1 MSLSDYRQNQPDE
14 LQLAPVEELPVSSPI
29 EVGAAAASEVAE
41 LRDLVVA
48 EVSKAVVGHERV
60 VEMMTLAAIAGGH
73 VLIEGPP
80 GVAKT
85 LVSNAVAHA
94 LGISYNRIQF
104 TPDTTPTHISGE
116 TSYRMGEPVFMKGP
130 VFTNL
135 LLADEINRAP
145 PRTQAAL
152 LEAMQERHVT
162 VDGATHWLPQPFL
175 VIATQNPYEQEGVYT
190 LPESQLDRFL
200 FKLDMEYGDAEQE
213 ITMLGLP
220 HSGLSPDLLGE
231 IQPLMGAM
239 KLIHAQREVD
249 HTIVPDEVA
258 RYVVTVIRRTR
269 ETEAIELG
277 ASPRAGIHLL
287 TAAKAYARLQ
297 GRDTVEK
304 ADVEAMAVHVLAHR
318 VLLRD
323 GSGSRARAIEEAI
336 SAGD

>member
-1 MSLSDYRQNQPDE
+1 VSLSDYRQNQPDE
-14 LQLAPVEELPVSSPI
+14 LQLAPVEDLRMNPPPV
-29 EVGAAAASEVAE
+29 EVGMSEVAE
-41 LRDLVVA
+41 LRDLIVA
-48 EVSKAVVGHERV
+48 EVSKAVVGHEHI

-116 TSYRMGEPVFMKGP
+116 TTYRMGEPVFIKGP

-135 LLADEINRAP
+135 LLADEINRTP

-162 VDGATHWLPQPFL
+162 VDGATHWLPTPFI
-175 VIATQNPYEQEGVYT
+175 VIATQNPYEHEGVFE

-200 FKLDMEYGDAEQE
+200 FKLDMDYGDAEQE
-213 ITMLGLP
+213 VTMLGLP

-239 KLIHAQREVD
+239 KLVHAQREVD
-249 HTIVPDEVA
+249 NTAVPEDVA
-258 RYVVTVIRRTR
+258 RYVVSVIRRTR
-269 ETEAIELG
+269 ELETIELG
-277 ASPRAGIHLL
+277 ASPRAAIHLL
-287 TAAKAYARLQ
+287 TAAKALARVE
-297 GRDTVEK
+297 GRDTVTRS
-304 ADVEAMAVHVLAHR
+304 DVRSMAVYVLAHR
-318 VLLRD
+318 VLVRD
-323 GSGSRARAIEEAI
+323 GESPKAVIEA
-336 SAGD
+336 SLDAGD